1 MSNPSSKQGGRA
13 SRGPMPAFGTFGAH
27 QAPASILLEKSNPG
41 LRRSTPDSE
50 ALASSDDEV
59 EHPKGMASG
68 NAKANRNARRTSW
81 LNDVTSSNINR
92 KPSIT
97 GPYSPSTS
105 HPGTPG
111 SEQAPW
117 TNVNPSGAAGWSS
130 QQTSYPWTN
139 IWGQDGRKEPPA
151 RLQEVLPTNG
161 DGGIPFSIPLQPT
174 PKTYRSQSY
183 SVGQLD
189 TTSAPTAP
197 NPVSTSVEA
206 TRNRLGGQYPSL
218 QRRTSRTSGLGTIE
232 PGGLGRLREIE
243 DDEDDLE
250 GNQMSEV
257 IATEQARTIERL
269 EKENAQLRQAAQT
282 RGRALSGASAAPPP
296 APGFR
301 NSRLRSAVP
310 EEAETAIDDREDFA
324 ILGGLG
330 DRENSTRRLS
340 EQTLGYPE
348 RQPLSAIENRSLES
362 VRKAQWQTSLGFGP
376 IPEAPQSRRHSF
388 ADVPTRHGSFS
399 SNGKDIDRIPWPA
412 LGTDLLE
419 REDQMTAYESGSQT
433 LSQGDD
439 RELALALL
447 QPNEIQM
454 NIIYLRNRRAAAAYF
469 NTTESTRR
477 AADARVHQSHRDPQN
492 YGPLGIGA
500 FLEPVSQPLYIV
512 NFKCCRS
519 DVFYIQEGTGL
530 HVNVGD
536 LVIVEAD
543 RGTDLGTVQHTNV
556 SWEDARRYK
565 EYYAE
570 EHYKWLMMFSMQ
582 SRNGGPNVVNPNGMS
597 GRPGSAVGGMG
608 PQGHHGPHDAPHSDL
623 KPKMIKRLAQN
634 HEIQSL
640 KDKEGNEAKAKRVCQ
655 QKVIEHRL
663 NMEILDAEFQM
674 DSKKLTFYY
683 FADNY
688 INFNHLVTD
697 LFKIYKTRIWM
708 SAINPASFQTP
719 TASLGITPVYSAAP
733 GDERQRRRPQPVQQ
747 QAQQPLGL
755 GSQPVTTPFGDSFDA
770 DRTFKNQAQGMRNSY
785 YNQFQDVGAA
795 GTGPQQLQPGVSP
808 FSPNMPGP
816 MDPFMSFYSPSY
828 PSLNPGAPNFASNR
842 PEFRGRGHNQPG
854 DLNWMGRFQ
863 GLSLGS

>member
-1 MSNPSSKQGGRA
+1 MSNTPSKQGGLA

-27 QAPASILLEKSNPG
+27 QASASLLLEKSNPG

-59 EHPKGMASG
+59 EH
-68 NAKANRNARRTSW
+68 AKATAASNVKPNRNGRRKSW
-81 LNDVTSSNINR
+81 LNDVTSANINR
-92 KPSIT
+92 KPS
-97 GPYSPSTS
+97 
-105 HPGTPG
+105 
-111 SEQAPW
+111 
-117 TNVNPSGAAGWSS
+117 VSGWPS
-130 QQTSYPWTN
+130 QQTSYPWT
-139 IWGQDGRKEPPA
+139 IWGQDGRKDPPA
-151 RLQEVLPTNG
+151 RLQEVLPAANG
-161 DGGIPFSIPLQPT
+161 NGEGGIPFTIPLQPT

-189 TTSAPTAP
+189 TTSAPSIP
-197 NPVSTSVEA
+197 NPVSTSAEA
-206 TRNRLGGQYPSL
+206 TRTRLGGQYPSL
-218 QRRTSRTSGLGTIE
+218 QRRTSRTSGLGTVE
-232 PGGLGRLREIE
+232 TGGLGRLREVE
-243 DDEDDLE
+243 DDEEELR
-250 GNQMSEV
+250 NSRMSEA
-257 IATEQARTIERL
+257 IATEQARMIERL

-282 RGRALSGASAAPPP
+282 QHDRTLSGASTSTQPP
-296 APGFR
+296 PGFR
-301 NSRLRSAVP
+301 NTRLRAAVP
-310 EEAETAIDDREDFA
+310 EEAEVAVDDRED
-324 ILGGLG
+324 L
-330 DRENSTRRLS
+330 
-340 EQTLGYPE
+340 
-348 RQPLSAIENRSLES
+348 PLSAGFGGRDHNTRRMSEQALGFPDRPTLSSTEHRNLES

-376 IPEAPQSRRHSF
+376 ILEAPQSRRHSF

-399 SNGKDIDRIPWPA
+399 SN
-412 LGTDLLE
+412 E
-419 REDQMTAYESGSQT
+419 REDQLTAYESGSQT

-439 RELALALL
+439 
-447 QPNEIQM
+447 PS
-454 NIIYLRNRRAAAAYF
+454 YF
-469 NTTESTRR
+469 NATESTRR
-477 AADARVHQSHRDPQN
+477 AADARVHQSHRESQH
-492 YGPLGIGA
+492 YGPLGISA
-500 FLEPVSQPLYIV
+500 FLEPASQPLYIV

-582 SRNGGPNVVNPNGMS
+582 SRNGGPNAVNPNGIP

-608 PQGHHGPHDAPHSDL
+608 PQGHHGPHDAPHADL

-634 HEIQSL
+634 HEIQAL

-719 TASLGITPVYSAAP
+719 TASLGITPVYGGAHAE
-733 GDERQRRRPQPVQQ
+733 ERHRRRQQPSQQQPQQPQPHGIG
-747 QAQQPLGL
+747 P
-755 GSQPVTTPFGDSFDA
+755 QPVTTPFGDSFDA
-770 DRTFKNQAQGMRNSY
+770 DRTFNNQAQGMRPNFYS
-785 YNQFQDVGAA
+785 QFQDVGA
-795 GTGPQQLQPGVSP
+795 GPQQLQPGMAS
-808 FSPNMPGP
+808 FSPTMPGP
-816 MDPFMSFYSPSY
+816 MDPFMSFYAPPYQGASP
-828 PSLNPGAPNFASNR
+828 GGPNFTGGR
-842 PEFRGRGHNQPG
+842 PDFRGRGPNQPG
-854 DLNWMGRFQ
+854 DMSWMGRFQ